1 MSQVWNCVDNQD
13 HSVQL
18 LSMWTCLI
26 IAMVSLF
33 HVVIIIIHIIIIIIN
48 INIISIIIIFTALVT
63 IFLAEMMSLR
73 FLCTLAS
80 GARRTKGAQRK
91 KKAPAM

>member
-1 MSQVWNCVDNQD
+1 MSQVWNCVDSQD
-13 HSVQL
+13 HSVRL
-18 LSMWTCLI
+18 LSMWTCLL

-48 INIISIIIIFTALVT
+48 INLISIIIIFIAPAT
-63 IFLAEMMSLR
+63 ILLAELMSLR
-73 FLCTLAS
+73 FLCTLAL
-80 GARRTKGAQRK
+80 GARRTKVAQRK